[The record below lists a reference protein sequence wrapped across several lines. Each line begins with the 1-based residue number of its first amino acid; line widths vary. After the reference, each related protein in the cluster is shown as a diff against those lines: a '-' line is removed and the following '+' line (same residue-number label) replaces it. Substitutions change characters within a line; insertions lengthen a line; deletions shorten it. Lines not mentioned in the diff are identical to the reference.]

1 MIIMNTKIFKLLS
14 TLVIILFVINS
25 CKKSHD
31 LHPPIDLNGLYV
43 ASSSLDLSA
52 VQMYTMNG
60 QVTNQDVIK
69 AYIAGHGV
77 SDYFFIGVQSK
88 PYPDNT
94 LRISFKNNT
103 SAIVNGSYANANSD
117 SAKYTITQ
125 RSGSGF
131 ILEAVDTLRTLE
143 YINSRTDILAQNANK
158 INSYSNC
165 SPMDPAS
172 GYNASVCT
180 YRDARP
186 FVIKDG
192 KLYMSFL
199 TFDVV
204 THNGSVTNGGYIFT
218 TGIFNPD
225 IVKQMVDKDTLI
237 VQPQLLL
244 LTKQ

>member
-1 MIIMNTKIFKLLS
+1 MKSKIFKVLSGLTIVLLL
-14 TLVIILFVINS
+14 TNS

-31 LHPPIDLNGLYV
+31 LNPPVDLNGLYV

-60 QVTNQDVIK
+60 QVTNQDIIK
-69 AYIAGHGV
+69 AYIASHGV
-77 SDYFFIGVQSK
+77 SDYFFIGAQSK
-88 PYPDNT
+88 PYADNT
-94 LRISFKNNT
+94 LKINFKNNT

-117 SAKYTITQ
+117 SAKYTIVQ

-131 ILEAVDTLRTLE
+131 ILEAVDTLRTLK
-143 YINSRTDILAQNANK
+143 YNNGRADMLIQNANK
-158 INSYSNC
+158 INGYSNC
-165 SPMDPAS
+165 SSLDPAS
-172 GYNASVCT
+172 GYDASVCT

-192 KLYMSFL
+192 KLYLSFL
-199 TFDVV
+199 TFDIVS
-204 THNGSVTNGGYIFT
+204 HNGTATNGAYAFT

-225 IVKQMVDKDTLI
+225 IVKQLTDRDTLI

>member
-1 MIIMNTKIFKLLS
+1 MNLKIFILLGS
-14 TLVIILFVINS
+14 LVIILFITNS

-31 LHPPIDLNGLYV
+31 LNPPVDLNGLFV
-43 ASSSLDLSA
+43 ASSSLDLAA

-60 QVTNQDVIK
+60 QVTNQDIIK
-69 AYIAGHGV
+69 AYIANHGV
-77 SDYFFIGVQSK
+77 SDYFFIGAQSK
-88 PYPDNT
+88 PYADNT
-94 LRISFKNNT
+94 LKINFKNNT

-117 SAKYTITQ
+117 SAKYTIVQ

-131 ILEAVDTLRTLE
+131 ILEAVDTLRTLK
-143 YINSRTDILAQNANK
+143 YNSNRTDMVVQIANK
-158 INSYSNC
+158 INGYSNC
-165 SPMDPAS
+165 SPLDPAS
-172 GYNASVCT
+172 GYNANVCT

-192 KLYMSFL
+192 KVYLSFL
-199 TFDVV
+199 TFDIVSHDGTGTSGEYV
-204 THNGSVTNGGYIFT
+204 FT

-225 IVKQMVDKDTLI
+225 IVKQMIDRDTLI